1 MENKIVGLVN
11 RAKELKEQYAN
22 SSINTELANLC
33 DEYANLG
40 DEIISILSSNKEDV
54 KKFMVVV
61 DDPIIHQEDYEY
73 ILCGSY
79 EECFDCIVDDVMRD
93 GANKHTVI
101 YGNDVKH
108 PHETTTREK
117 LHAAIV
123 NSFNEHACV
132 EIDNIYYRIVE
143 PKIYQR
149 KGNIN
154 EV

>member
-61 DDPIIHQEDYEY
+61 DDPTIYQVDYKY
-73 ILCGSY
+73 ILCASY
-79 EECFDCIVDDVMRD
+79 TWCLECITDLAIKGDIKVHQVICSSDEE
-93 GANKHTVI
+93 
-101 YGNDVKH
+101 H
-108 PHETTTREK
+108 PHEATTREELYK
-117 LHAAIV
+117 AVSYALG
-123 NSFNEHACV
+123 EYEYV
-132 EIDNIYYRIVE
+132 EVDGIYYRIVE
-143 PKIYQR
+143 PKIYK
-149 KGNIN
+149 KGNAD